1 MLRRPDAFRAKPA
14 DRSRCAASRQS
25 FQELADEAFKDVL
38 SSFGSASGRLKRVAA
53 HLTKLRYDA
62 RASISFADSLLAISG
77 IGGKAVAWYPSP
89 HCSSRLLK

>member
-1 MLRRPDAFRAKPA
+1 MLFVPSPPN
-14 DRSRCAASRQS
+14 RSRCAASRQS

-38 SSFGSASGRLKRVAA
+38 SSFGSASGRLKRFAI

-77 IGGKAVAWYPSP
+77 MGGNAVA
-89 HCSSRLLK
+89 